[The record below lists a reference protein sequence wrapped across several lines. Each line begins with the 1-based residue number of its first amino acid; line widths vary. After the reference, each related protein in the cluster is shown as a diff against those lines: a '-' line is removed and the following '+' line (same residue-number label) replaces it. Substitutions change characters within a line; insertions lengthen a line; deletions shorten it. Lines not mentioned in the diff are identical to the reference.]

1 MLSVSSQQQQHLF
14 SSYRTLGLVT
24 NHVPCI
30 LRIHQRHS
38 SHLLLTAIG
47 KVFHAYRLNTLQVLL
62 VSDAHTEDIQALASN
77 SRLVFVA
84 SGSSIYVYRR
94 VFHLYQTLSDH
105 KGDVQHLLPFGDE
118 HLISID
124 ESNTLRVWDIQSA
137 SVYFLLEFDPKNF
150 HITCLLHP
158 ATYVNKLLIASRQ
171 GTMQLWNIKSNK
183 LLHEFF
189 SNDDIQTN
197 SITAIA
203 QSTVVDVIAIGYNNG
218 QIRLHNLRYDET
230 LVTFTQDFN
239 GPITSIAFRLDNVP
253 HMATGSSAG
262 HICIWNLDTC
272 HLISQMRNAHKQCS
286 IAALHYIPGE
296 PLLISNGN
304 DNALREWI
312 FDMPDGQSCRL
323 YRERC
328 GHSKSPR
335 CVRFHDNE
343 IVLSAG
349 NDGRLRT
356 FHTILDNLSRCFG
369 RTTRYK
375 WEMELNENENN
386 DNDDEKNEDT
396 EQPLPI
402 IDLRCEVIKENDWD
416 GIIAIHENRRRV
428 SAWNYIRATRSQHRF
443 EHERFATKVYHNTEV
458 LATCCDISPCGNFGI
473 IGYSTGHIDMYNM
486 QSGLY
491 RGSFDD
497 GPIQFAAK
505 NPRKRLKSSPYATAH
520 SYPLCGVSFDSLNT
534 RLISCDIN
542 GNIKLW
548 RLKTK
553 TLISSTSIIDQDNS
567 NSKIHIT
574 KMIVHRDSG
583 LISLAFNDYTIKIY
597 DFDTMICKCIRT
609 FSQNT
614 HTNDITALA
623 FMPDA
628 RWLLTTSL
636 DKTMRIWDIPSGQ
649 LIDTLEFDQA
659 IMTIAVSPNGDMLA
673 TGHTDALGVYLWSNR
688 SMFGGSIINSTTEQL
703 LVGDFQS
710 PEQISKNLITLSALP
725 ESKWKNLL
733 VLDTIRQRNK
743 PKQPINIPKQAP
755 FFLPTVSNLRGFV
768 FVNEDEEN
776 KKKDKK
782 QTHINAIQQFLY
794 QSSLTNLLDH
804 HQKNTTLITDFMNL
818 FKDLGMAKIEYELR
832 CLSPDQGGSL
842 ERMFTFID
850 ILHQAF
856 DYKQNYDLISSYLAL
871 FIQLHGTNLLWKN
884 DELIEK
890 IRKIQLK
897 QKETWNNIQRQL
909 NTSIALVKYIKSVT
923 TI

>member
-491 RGSFDD
+491 RGSF
-497 GPIQFAAK
+497 G
-505 NPRKRLKSSPYATAH
+505 
-520 SYPLCGVSFDSLNT
+520 NT
-534 RLISCDIN
+534 FCYQ
-542 GNIKLW
+542 
-548 RLKTK
+548 
-553 TLISSTSIIDQDNS
+553 TS
-567 NSKIHIT
+567 
-574 KMIVHRDSG
+574 V
-583 LISLAFNDYTIKIY
+583 
-597 DFDTMICKCIRT
+597 IRI
-609 FSQNT
+609 F
-614 HTNDITALA
+614 
-623 FMPDA
+623 
-628 RWLLTTSL
+628 
-636 DKTMRIWDIPSGQ
+636 
-649 LIDTLEFDQA
+649 
-659 IMTIAVSPNGDMLA
+659 
-673 TGHTDALGVYLWSNR
+673 
-688 SMFGGSIINSTTEQL
+688 
-703 LVGDFQS
+703 
-710 PEQISKNLITLSALP
+710 
-725 ESKWKNLL
+725 
-733 VLDTIRQRNK
+733 
-743 PKQPINIPKQAP
+743 
-755 FFLPTVSNLRGFV
+755 
-768 FVNEDEEN
+768 
-776 KKKDKK
+776 
-782 QTHINAIQQFLY
+782 
-794 QSSLTNLLDH
+794 
-804 HQKNTTLITDFMNL
+804 
-818 FKDLGMAKIEYELR
+818 
-832 CLSPDQGGSL
+832 
-842 ERMFTFID
+842 
-850 ILHQAF
+850 
-856 DYKQNYDLISSYLAL
+856 
-871 FIQLHGTNLLWKN
+871 
-884 DELIEK
+884 
-890 IRKIQLK
+890 
-897 QKETWNNIQRQL
+897 
-909 NTSIALVKYIKSVT
+909 
-923 TI
+923 

>member
-1 MLSVSSQQQQHLF
+1 MLSATSKDQQHLF
-14 SSYRTLGLVT
+14 SSYRALGLVT

-47 KVFHAYRLNTLQVLL
+47 KVFHAHRLNTLQILL
-62 VSDAHTEDIQALASN
+62 VSDAHPEDIQVLASN
-77 SRLVFVA
+77 SRLVFA
-84 SGSSIYVYRR
+84 AAGSTIYVYRR
-94 VFHLYQTLSDH
+94 VFHLHQTLTDH
-105 KGDVQHLLPFGDE
+105 KGDIKHLLPFGDE
-118 HLISID
+118 HLVSVD
-124 ESNTLRVWDIQSA
+124 ESNTLRVWDIQSG
-137 SVYFLLEFDPKNF
+137 SVYLSLEFNTQNF
-150 HITCLLHP
+150 HITSLLHP
-158 ATYVNKLLIASRQ
+158 ATYVNKLLVTSRQ
-171 GTMQLWNIKSNK
+171 GTMQLWNIKANK

-189 SNDDIQTN
+189 TNDTKSN
-197 SITAIA
+197 SITTIA
-203 QSTVVDVIAIGYNNG
+203 QSTVVDVVAIGYNDG

-239 GPITSIAFRLDNVP
+239 GPITSIAFRLDNIP
-253 HMATGSSAG
+253 HMATGSSTG

-272 HLISQMRNAHKQCS
+272 HLISQMRQAHKECA
-286 IAALHYIPGE
+286 IASLHFIPGE
-296 PLLISNGN
+296 PLLISNGS

-335 CVRFHDNE
+335 CVRFHDND
-343 IVLSAG
+343 IILSAG

-375 WEMELNENENN
+375 WELELNESEDDNNEN
-386 DNDDEKNEDT
+386 EST

-402 IDLRCEVIKENDWD
+402 VDLRCEVIKENDWD
-416 GIIAIHENRRRV
+416 GIVAVHENRRRI

-443 EHERFATKVYHNTEV
+443 EHERFATKVYHNV
-458 LATCCDISPCGNFGI
+458 DVVATCCDISPCGNFCV

-486 QSGLY
+486 QSGIY

-497 GPIQFAAK
+497 GPIKFAAK
-505 NPRKRLKSSPYATAH
+505 NPSKRLKSSPYATAH
-520 SYPLCGVSFDSLNT
+520 SFALCGISFDSLNT
-534 RLISCDIN
+534 RLISCDSN

-553 TLISSTSIIDQDNS
+553 TLISSSSVFNQENS
-567 NSKIHIT
+567 DEKITIT

-583 LISLAFNDYTIKIY
+583 LIALAFNDYTIKIF
-597 DFDTMICKCIRT
+597 DFDTMTCKCIRT
-609 FSQNT
+609 FK
-614 HTNDITALA
+614 TNSHKEEITALA

-628 RWLLTTSL
+628 RWLLSTSL

-649 LIDTLEFDQA
+649 LIDTIEFDQA
-659 IMTIAVSPNGDMLA
+659 IITIAVSPNGDMLA
-673 TGHTDALGVYLWSNR
+673 TGHTDALGVFLWSNR
-688 SMFGGSIINSTTEQL
+688 SMYDSSIIRTTNDVDNQEL

-710 PEQISKNLITLSALP
+710 PEQISKNLLTLSTLP

-743 PKQPINIPKQAP
+743 PKEAINIPKQAP

-768 FVNEDEEN
+768 FINPDDEDEKN
-776 KKKDKK
+776 KK
-782 QTHINAIQQFLY
+782 QSRIHQIQKFLHE
-794 QSSLTNLLDH
+794 SSLTNFLDR
-804 HQKNTTLITDFMNL
+804 QKASSSLSIDVINHL
-818 FKDLGMAKIEYELR
+818 KDLGMAKIEYELR
-832 CLSPDQGGSL
+832 CLSPEQGGSL
-842 ERMFTFID
+842 ERMFKFID
-850 ILHQAF
+850 ILNQALEE
-856 DYKQNYDLISSYLAL
+856 KQNYDLVSSYLAL
-871 FIQLHGTNLLWKN
+871 FIQLHGTSFIWKN
-884 DELIEK
+884 DELIEQ

-897 QKETWNNIQRQL
+897 QKETWLNIQRQL